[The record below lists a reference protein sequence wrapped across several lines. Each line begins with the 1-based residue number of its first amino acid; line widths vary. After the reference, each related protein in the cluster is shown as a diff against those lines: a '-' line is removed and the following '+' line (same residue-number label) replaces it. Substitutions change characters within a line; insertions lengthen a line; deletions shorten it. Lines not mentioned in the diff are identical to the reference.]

1 MHHSRPRDKGDCKIG
16 NVSALNHMAD
26 PRSWL
31 AWCYSMP
38 VQMSCA
44 VLDVHMVRRREQT
57 MLLIERDVVAP
68 MSDISPKCA
77 LRHQSRLLVVDD
89 LLECTIRVFIVS
101 CDWCE
106 IGLSPTA
113 V

>member
-1 MHHSRPRDKGDCKIG
+1 
-16 NVSALNHMAD
+16 
-26 PRSWL
+26 
-31 AWCYSMP
+31 
-38 VQMSCA
+38 
-44 VLDVHMVRRREQT
+44 
-57 MLLIERDVVAP
+57 MLLVERDVVAP
-68 MSDISPKCA
+68 MSDISPKRA

-113 V
+113 VYTSRSSGYSPTRR